1 MSGSRDG
8 IIATMLGARDGDTLD
23 RWLRGEGLAALDHIM
38 GGALDVVGV
47 VDRELVIRYVNWTA
61 PGLTREGV
69 VGKSVLDLVPP
80 GYKDV
85 SRDVYQQVLRT
96 GVGAR
101 FETMYRDEHGVLIWV
116 VRVGPIRHQG
126 EVIGL
131 VAITTDVTE
140 QRREYADRDRF
151 FSLSLDML
159 IVVTPDGRLKR
170 VNPAFGETLGY
181 ELAELA
187 ETPFLDLVHPDD
199 RARTR
204 EAFDTLLR
212 GNPITDFENRYRR
225 RDGAQRVFS
234 WRATADPVT
243 GDIYAVARD
252 ITEQR
257 ATEAQLRHA
266 QKMEA
271 VGQLAGGIA
280 HDFNNLMQ
288 AVLANVELALLEGSP
303 SPRVS
308 DHLHEIAG
316 AGRRAVDLTRQLL
329 TFSRRQPL
337 HTVRIDLNDLL
348 QSLMNL
354 LRRLLPENI
363 TIDLRAGRALAS
375 VNADPTQLEQVI
387 INLCVNARDAME
399 SGGKLTIETDNAVI
413 DERDCELHPWA
424 RQGRF
429 VRLRVTDTGAGM
441 AAEVLERV
449 FDPFFTTKGKQ
460 RGTGLGLATVYGIVQ
475 QHGGLVHADSEVGL
489 GTAFKVYLPA
499 DDRPATTSDAGAAS
513 AAMRP
518 HPHGRETI
526 LIAEDEELVRRPV
539 VRILEGAGY
548 RTLPASNGLEAI
560 RVLREHAD
568 AVALVILDVV
578 MPELGGPDA
587 WERLRA
593 IRPDLRVIFTSGYAD
608 DRFRSR
614 LPPDAEVLEKPFHT
628 EELLKRIRRKLDE

>member
-1 MSGSRDG
+1 MG
-8 IIATMLGARDGDTLD
+8 AARDGDVLD
-23 RWLRGEGLAALDHIM
+23 QWLRGEGLAMLDHIT

-47 VDRELVIRYVNWTA
+47 VDRDLVIRYVNWTA

-69 VGKSVLDLVPP
+69 VGNSVLDLVPP
-80 GYKDV
+80 GYKDL
-85 SRDVYQQVLRT
+85 SRDIYQQVLRT

-116 VRVGPIRHQG
+116 VRVGPIRHEG

-159 IVVTPDGRLKR
+159 IVVTPEGRLKR

-181 ELAELA
+181 GLSELVG
-187 ETPFLDLVHPDD
+187 TPFLDRVDPDD
-199 RARTR
+199 RARMR

-212 GNPITDFENRYRR
+212 GNPVTDFENRYRR
-225 RDGAQRVFS
+225 RDGTQRVFS

-243 GDIYAVARD
+243 GEVYAVARD

-288 AVLANVELALLEGSP
+288 AVLANVELALLDGSA

-316 AGRRAVDLTRQLL
+316 AGRRAADLTKQLL
-329 TFSRRQPL
+329 AFSRRQPL
-337 HTVRIDLNDLL
+337 HPVRIDLNDLL
-348 QSLMNL
+348 QSLMSL

-363 TIDLRAGRALAS
+363 TIDLRAGRSLAS

-399 SGGKLTIETDNAVI
+399 GGGKLTIETENAVL
-413 DERDCELHPWA
+413 DEQDCERHPWA
-424 RQGRF
+424 RRGRF
-429 VRLRVTDTGAGM
+429 VLLRVTDTGAGM
-441 AAEVLERV
+441 TAEVLERI
-449 FDPFFTTKGKQ
+449 FDPFFTTKGHQ
-460 RGTGLGLATVYGIVQ
+460 RGTGLGLATVYGILE

-499 DDRPATTSDAGAAS
+499 DDRPAITTDAGAPS
-513 AAMRP
+513 AATRP
-518 HPHGRETI
+518 HPYGRETI

-539 VRILEGAGY
+539 VRVLEGAGY
-548 RTLPASNGLEAI
+548 RTLAASNGLEAI
-560 RVLREHAD
+560 RLLREHEH

-608 DRFRSR
+608 DRYRSR
-614 LPPDAEVLEKPFHT
+614 LPPDAELLQKPFHT
-628 EELLKRIRRKLDE
+628 EELLRRIRRKLDE